1 MITQILKD
9 NRITW
14 ILRMNVYD
22 EWFELSGTKLDYIN
36 GQALVTCMGICSR
49 REITK
54 QRYPF

>member
-1 MITQILKD
+1 MKD